1 MTFQDRKNKARDWDK
16 TRNKREELHDRD
28 VVKANHPSVIEQEKK
43 PKVSEKE
50 ENNKLDT

>member
-28 VVKANHPSVIEQEKK
+28 VVKANHPSVIEQKK
-43 PKVSEKE
+43 NLKNQKKKRTT
-50 ENNKLDT
+50 N